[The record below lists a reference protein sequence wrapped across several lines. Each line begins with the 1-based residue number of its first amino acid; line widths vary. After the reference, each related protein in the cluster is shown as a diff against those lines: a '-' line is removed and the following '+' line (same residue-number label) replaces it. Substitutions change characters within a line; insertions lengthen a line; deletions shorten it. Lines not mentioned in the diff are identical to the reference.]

1 MHGLGA
7 RFHTPLH
14 SCCFFRRKVHR
25 QRYTKKRRRTKSQNC
40 FENVCPANSFCF
52 FFARNFVF
60 DFSLSNGTKTP
71 LFRDNFGDLGRFS
84 PTSQADFA
92 NQRDGPSFNDFCNEK
107 RRDGLK
113 KSQKYLHQKKC
124 LIFPSRTDHKVR
136 QTPGAALM
144 PRDANSASGPPYPRA
159 GGRRWR

>member
-1 MHGLGA
+1 MERSGEIWRVEEKRGEERREERPA
-7 RFHTPLH
+7 
-14 SCCFFRRKVHR
+14 RKVHR

-40 FENVCPANSFCF
+40 FENVSPANSFCF
-52 FFARNFVF
+52 FFVRNFVF

-136 QTPGAALM
+136 QLRFRAAL
-144 PRDANSASGPPYPRA
+144 PSR
-159 GGRRWR
+159 